1 MLRLRAVAAALAAC
15 CAAVALPAHAAQT
28 PSYCAQISQALPGVS
43 VSDCQSQT
51 LSPGGGRSVKGMPLL
66 VRRIPAQQ
74 GGKGTPVRILL
85 LGGIHG
91 DEPTSSAIIFRWMRK
106 MQAPDARQFS
116 WSIAPLVN
124 PDGML
129 AGKKTRVNA
138 RGVDLNR
145 NFPTPDWQRET
156 ERYWKRVTGR
166 DPRRYPGRAAL
177 SEPESRWLDEEIRR
191 FQPDLIISVH
201 APFGLLDFDGPAA
214 PPKRFGL
221 LRYEPI
227 GVYPGSL
234 GNYGGGQRKVPVVT
248 IELPHAQDMPKDA
261 EVDRI
266 WRDMLNWVGR
276 SVTAQK
282 LADARP

>member
-1 MLRLRAVAAALAAC
+1 MRLRATVAALAAC
-15 CAAVALPAHAAQT
+15 CATASLPALAA
-28 PSYCAQISQALPGVS
+28 PPPYCAQISEALPGVS
-43 VSDCQSQT
+43 VADCQAQ
-51 LSPGGGRSVKGMPLL
+51 LLAPGGGRSVKGAPLL
-66 VRRIPAQQ
+66 VRRIPAQA
-74 GGKGTPVRILL
+74 GVKGKPVRILL

-91 DEPTSSAIIFRWMRK
+91 DEPTSSAIVFRWMGK
-106 MQAPDARQFS
+106 MQTPAARQFS
-116 WSIAPLVN
+116 WSIAPVVN

-129 AGKKTRVNA
+129 AKQKTRVNA

-156 ERYWKRVTGR
+156 ERYWNRVTSR

-191 FQPDLIISVH
+191 FQPDLIISIH

-221 LRYEPI
+221 LRYDPI

-248 IELPHAQDMPKDA
+248 IELPHAQEMPKDA

-266 WRDMLNWVGR
+266 WRDMLSWIGR
-276 SVTAQK
+276 SVSAQK
-282 LADARP
+282 LADARS

>member
-1 MLRLRAVAAALAAC
+1 MQVRAIAAALAAC
-15 CAAVALPAHAAQT
+15 CVTALPAHAAQ
-28 PSYCAQISQALPGVS
+28 PPAYCAQISQALPGVA
-43 VSDCQSQT
+43 VSDCQAQMLAPS
-51 LSPGGGRSVKGMPLL
+51 GGRSVKGMPLL
-66 VRRIPAQQ
+66 VRRIPAQAAVK
-74 GGKGTPVRILL
+74 GKPVRILL
-85 LGGIHG
+85 VGGIHG
-91 DEPTSSAIIFRWMRK
+91 DEPTSSAIIFRWMKK

-116 WSIAPLVN
+116 WSIAPVLN

-129 AGKKTRVNA
+129 SREKTRVNA

-156 ERYWKRVTGR
+156 ERYWKRVTNR
-166 DPRRYPGRAAL
+166 DPRRYPGRTAL

-221 LRYEPI
+221 LRYDPI

-266 WRDMLNWVGR
+266 WRDMLSWVGQ

-282 LADARP
+282 LADAR

>member
-1 MLRLRAVAAALAAC
+1 VRATATATALAAC
-15 CAAVALPAHAAQT
+15 CVAAASPALAAQ
-28 PSYCAQISQALPGVS
+28 PPAYCAQISQALPGVA
-43 VSDCQSQT
+43 VSDCQAQ
-51 LSPGGGRSVKGMPLL
+51 LLAPGGGRSVKGMPLL
-66 VRRIPAQQ
+66 VRRIPAQA
-74 GGKGTPVRILL
+74 GVKGKPVRILL

-91 DEPTSSAIIFRWMRK
+91 DEPTSSAIIFRWMSK
-106 MQAPDARQFS
+106 MQTPAARQFS
-116 WSIAPLVN
+116 WSIAPVVN

-129 AGKKTRVNA
+129 AAKTTRVNA

-145 NFPTPDWQRET
+145 KFPTPDWQRET
-156 ERYWKRVTGR
+156 ERYWNRVTSR

-234 GNYGGGQRKVPVVT
+234 GNYGGQRKVPVVT

-266 WRDMLNWVGR
+266 WRDMLSWVGR
-276 SVTAQK
+276 SVSGQK
-282 LADARP
+282 LADARS

>member
-1 MLRLRAVAAALAAC
+1 VATLAAC
-15 CAAVALPAHAAQT
+15 CVAAAVPAHAAEQ
-28 PSYCAQISQALPGVS
+28 PAYCAQISQALPDVNE
-43 VSDCQSQT
+43 SDCQAQ
-51 LSPGGGRSVKGMPLL
+51 LLAPGGGRSVKGVPLL
-66 VRRIPAQQ
+66 VRRIPAQA
-74 GGKGTPVRILL
+74 GGKDKPVRILL

-91 DEPTSSAIIFRWMRK
+91 DEPTSSAIIFHWMRN
-106 MQAPDARQFS
+106 MQTPAARQFS
-116 WSIAPLVN
+116 WSIAPVVN

-129 AGKKTRVNA
+129 AKQKTRVNA

-156 ERYWKRVTGR
+156 DRYWNRVTSR
-166 DPRRYPGRAAL
+166 DPRRYPGSTAL

-221 LRYEPI
+221 LRYDPI

-234 GNYGGGQRKVPVVT
+234 GNYGGSQHKVPVVT
-248 IELPHAQDMPKDA
+248 IELPHAQEMPNEA
-261 EVDRI
+261 EVERI
-266 WRDMLNWVGR
+266 WRDMLSWTER
-276 SVTAQK
+276 SVSGQK
-282 LADARP
+282 LAAAR

>member
-1 MLRLRAVAAALAAC
+1 MQVRATVAALAAC
-15 CAAVALPAHAAQT
+15 WAAAALPARAAQQ
-28 PSYCAQISQALPGVS
+28 PAYCAQISQALPGVS
-43 VSDCQSQT
+43 VSDCQAQ
-51 LSPGGGRSVKGMPLL
+51 LLAPGGGRSVKGAPLL
-66 VRRIPAQQ
+66 VRRIPAQA
-74 GGKGTPVRILL
+74 GGKGKPVRILL

-91 DEPTSSAIIFRWMRK
+91 DEPTSSAIIFRWMGQ
-106 MQAPDARQFS
+106 MQTPAARQFS
-116 WSIAPLVN
+116 WSIAPVVN

-129 AGKKTRVNA
+129 AAKKTRVNA

-156 ERYWKRVTGR
+156 ERYWNRVTSR

-221 LRYEPI
+221 LRYDPI

-276 SVTAQK
+276 SVSGQK
-282 LADARP
+282 LADARS

>member
-1 MLRLRAVAAALAAC
+1 MAAVLAAC
-15 CAAVALPAHAAQT
+15 SAAAGVPAHAAQQ
-28 PSYCAQISQALPGVS
+28 PAYCAQISQALPGVS
-43 VSDCQSQT
+43 MADCQAQ
-51 LSPGGGRSVKGMPLL
+51 LLAPGGGRSVRGTPLL
-66 VRRIPAQQ
+66 VRRIPAQA
-74 GGKGTPVRILL
+74 GGKGKPVRILL

-91 DEPTSSAIIFRWMRK
+91 DEPTSSAIVFRWMGK
-106 MQAPDARQFS
+106 MQTPAARQFS
-116 WSIAPLVN
+116 WSIAPVVN

-129 AGKKTRVNA
+129 AAKKTRVNA

-156 ERYWKRVTGR
+156 ERYWNRVTSR

-221 LRYEPI
+221 LRYDPI

-248 IELPHAQDMPKDA
+248 IELPHAQQMPRDA
-261 EVDRI
+261 EVERI

-276 SVTAQK
+276 SVGGQK
-282 LADARP
+282 LADARS

>member
-1 MLRLRAVAAALAAC
+1 MLA
-15 CAAVALPAHAAQT
+15 
-28 PSYCAQISQALPGVS
+28 
-43 VSDCQSQT
+43 
-51 LSPGGGRSVKGMPLL
+51 PGGGRSVKGMPLL
-66 VRRIPAQQ
+66 VRRIPAQA
-74 GGKGTPVRILL
+74 GVKGKPVRILL
-85 LGGIHG
+85 VGGIHG
-91 DEPTSSAIIFRWMRK
+91 DEPTSSAIIFRWMKK

-116 WSIAPLVN
+116 WSIAPVLN

-129 AGKKTRVNA
+129 ARDKTRVNA

-156 ERYWKRVTGR
+156 ERYWKRVTNR
-166 DPRRYPGRAAL
+166 DPRRYPGRTAL

-201 APFGLLDFDGPAA
+201 APFGLLDFDGAAA

-221 LRYEPI
+221 LRYDPI

-266 WRDMLNWVGR
+266 WRDMLSWVGQ
-276 SVTAQK
+276 SVTGQK
-282 LADARP
+282 LADAR

>member
-1 MLRLRAVAAALAAC
+1 VRATVAALAAC
-15 CAAVALPAHAAQT
+15 CIAAALPAHAAQQ

-43 VSDCQSQT
+43 VSDCQAQ
-51 LSPGGGRSVKGMPLL
+51 LLAPGGGRSVKGAPLL
-66 VRRIPAQQ
+66 LRRIPAQA
-74 GGKGTPVRILL
+74 GGKGKPVRILL

-91 DEPTSSAIIFRWMRK
+91 DEPTSSAIIFRWMGQ
-106 MQAPDARQFS
+106 MQTPAARQFS
-116 WSIAPLVN
+116 WSIAPVVN

-129 AGKKTRVNA
+129 AAKKTRVNA

-156 ERYWKRVTGR
+156 ERYWNRVTSR

-276 SVTAQK
+276 SVSGQK
-282 LADARP
+282 LADARS